1 MTQEYIETWLMVYI
15 KRGILKRNKKKA
27 LESINKEILDL
38 EKKLVLPAIDFS
50 TTDFERAI

>member
-1 MTQEYIETWLMVYI
+1 MVYI